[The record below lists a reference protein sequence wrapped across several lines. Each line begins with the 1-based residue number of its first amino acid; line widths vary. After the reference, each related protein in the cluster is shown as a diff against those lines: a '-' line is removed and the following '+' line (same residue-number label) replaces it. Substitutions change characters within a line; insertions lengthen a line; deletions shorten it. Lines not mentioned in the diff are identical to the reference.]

1 MRISNLVI
9 SGFLTVSCLAWGQ
22 TNIYRCAGPEGVVYG
37 DFPCAA
43 RDVQKIVG
51 DVQKVNWQIG
61 NEKRSD
67 PAAKSEPATR
77 SEPATSRIVEA
88 PLHVSRL
95 FIGMTDTQALNL
107 AAWGRPSQIIR
118 SKSGRVWRERWIYKD
133 KNSGGDRGSLL
144 FENSRLVDQEEAL
157 AGSSEPLEPAMESR
171 AAVE

>member
-1 MRISNLVI
+1 MRISTVVI
-9 SGFLTVSCLAWGQ
+9 CGSLAVSCLAWGQ

-37 DFPCAA
+37 DVPCAA

-51 DVQKVNWQIG
+51 DVQKVNWQAG
-61 NEKRSD
+61 SEKRSEPAARSD
-67 PAAKSEPATR
+67 PA
-77 SEPATSRIVEA
+77 TSRVVES

-118 SKSGRVWRERWIYKD
+118 SKAGRVWRERWIYKD

-144 FENSRLVDQEEAL
+144 FENSRLVDQEEAP
-157 AGSSEPLEPAMESR
+157 AEPSEPAMESR
-171 AAVE
+171 AAVD